1 MKNFAVSLLLFF
13 LSFYSQAQSE
23 IVSFSYIEKV
33 LKNTSDTTFIINF
46 WATWCGPCVKEL
58 PEFHKMND
66 SIGVKKIKI
75 ILVSLDFKNNV
86 RKLNSFVIKNNIKEK
101 VVLLD
106 DPKYNTWID
115 KVDQNWGGAIP
126 ATLIINN
133 ATKYRNFSESSVTFE
148 QLNQFSTKSFQ

>member
-75 ILVSLDFKNNV
+75 ILVSLDFKNSIK
-86 RKLNSFVIKNNIKEK
+86 KLNSFVVKNNIKEK

>member
-1 MKNFAVSLLLFF
+1 MKKFAVSLLLFF

-86 RKLNSFVIKNNIKEK
+86 RKLNSFVIKNKIKEK

-148 QLNQFSTKSFQ
+148 QLNQ

>member
-1 MKNFAVSLLLFF
+1 MKKFAVLILLFC
-13 LSFYSQAQSE
+13 LAFYSYAQSE
-23 IVSFSYIEKV
+23 IVPFSYIEKV
-33 LKNTSDTTFIINF
+33 LKNTSDSTFILNF

-58 PEFHKMND
+58 PEFHRFYD
-66 SIGVKKIKI
+66 SIGTKKIKI

-115 KVDQNWGGAIP
+115 KVDANWGGAIP

-133 ATKYRNFSESSVTFE
+133 TTKYRNFSESSVTFE